1 MGAGVGLAVL
11 AALLLTP
18 YFKGNRLVNPVLVW
32 IGGFPVYWYGLTMA
46 GAVLAAFYWFR
57 RRAASFLGES
67 HVINLAIWL
76 VGSGIVGARLTFVI
90 LKWPEFSTQPWWA
103 ILNLHSG
110 GLSIHGAL
118 LFGMAA
124 AWLYARRYQ
133 LPILRLFDLL
143 APPVVVGQIIGR
155 LGNFFNQEAFGGP
168 TTLPW
173 KMFVAP
179 PFRPAQFSDQQF
191 FHPTFLYS
199 MVGLAI
205 VLAILMAV
213 ERKVKH
219 PGAVL
224 LAYVIAYGVERFV
237 IEWFRVDSAKLGALT
252 WAQWASIG
260 AIMIAL
266 VISLIWR
273 GRTIKKT

>member
-1 MGAGVGLAVL
+1 VGAGVGLAVL

>member
-1 MGAGVGLAVL
+1 VGAGLGLAILV
-11 AALLLTP
+11 ALLLTP
-18 YFKGNRLVNPVLVW
+18 YFKGNRLVNPVLVG
-32 IGGFPVYWYGLTMA
+32 IGGFPFYWYGLTMV
-46 GAVLAAFYWFR
+46 GAVLASFYWFR
-57 RRAASFLGES
+57 RRATSFLGES
-67 HVINLAIWL
+67 HIINLAVWL
-76 VGSGIVGARLTFVI
+76 VGSGIVGARLTFVV
-90 LKWPEFSTQPWWA
+90 LKWPDFSTQPWWA
-103 ILNLHSG
+103 MLDLHSG

-118 LFGMAA
+118 LFGVAA

-133 LPILRLFDLL
+133 LPVLQLFDLL

-205 VLAILMAV
+205 VLAILMVV
-213 ERKVKH
+213 EQKVRL

-224 LAYVIAYGVERFV
+224 LVYIIAYAVERFV
-237 IEWFRVDSAKLGALT
+237 IEWFRVDSARLGALT

-266 VISLIWR
+266 AISLIWR

>member
-1 MGAGVGLAVL
+1 VGAGVGLAIL

-18 YFKGNRLVNPVLVW
+18 YFKGNLLVNPVPVR

-57 RRAASFLGES
+57 RRAALFLGEN

-90 LKWPEFSTQPWWA
+90 LKWPDFSTQPWWTV
-103 ILNLHSG
+103 LDLHSG

-118 LFGMAA
+118 LFGVAA
-124 AWLYARRYQ
+124 AWLYARRYR
-133 LPILRLFDLL
+133 LPTLQLFDLL

-179 PFRPAQFSDQQF
+179 SFRPAQFSDQQF

-213 ERKVKH
+213 EQKVKR

-224 LAYVIAYGVERFV
+224 LAYIIAYAVERFI
-237 IEWFRVDSAKLGALT
+237 IEWFRVDSTKLGALT

-266 VISLIWR
+266 AISLIWK